1 MIWGYIMNT
10 EKSQLQDRLKLAFI
24 IGVIYIIFNIIGIG
38 CPIKF
43 FTGISCPGCGMTR
56 AVFAALRLQFS
67 DALYFH
73 PLFGLVPFMFALY
86 LFDYKLKPHH
96 VKYIYTAIC
105 IAFLLVY
112 IMRVSLDPNALISID
127 FQNSSV
133 LKFIHKNILGG

>member
-1 MIWGYIMNT
+1 MIWGYIMTT

-24 IGVIYIIFNIIGIG
+24 IGVIYIIFNLIGIG

-43 FTGISCPGCGMTR
+43 FTGISCPVCGMTR
-56 AVFAALRLQFS
+56 ALFAALRLQFS

-86 LFDYKLKPHH
+86 LFDYKLKSHH
-96 VKYIYTAIC
+96 VRYIYIAIC

-112 IMRVSLDPNALISID
+112 IMRVSFDPNALISID
-127 FQNSSV
+127 IQNSYV
-133 LKFIHKNILGG
+133 LKFLHKNILGG